1 MVIFC
6 EFEIEVLRHLIAPKL
21 KAEVFERL
29 IQQSESIDYHFS
41 GSGYFLTVH
50 HPELPTSRI
59 VCTDPTVLGRCGNI
73 RVGFVVF
80 VENSEL
86 TLECHGW
93 GLDELPL
100 DFREHP
106 VLISLA

>member
-1 MVIFC
+1 MAIFC
-6 EFEIEVLRHLIAPKL
+6 EFEIEVLRQLIAPKL
-21 KAEVFERL
+21 EAEVFGKI
-29 IQQSESIDYHFS
+29 IQQSQGIDYHFS

-59 VCTDPTVLGRCGNI
+59 VCTDPTIIGRCGNTL
-73 RVGFVVF
+73 VGFVVF

-86 TLECHGW
+86 TLECHRW
-93 GLDELPL
+93 GVDELPL
-100 DFREHP
+100 DFREQP

>member
-1 MVIFC
+1 MAIFC
-6 EFEIEVLRHLIAPKL
+6 EFEIEVLRQLIAPKL
-21 KAEVFERL
+21 EAEVFRKI
-29 IQQSESIDYHFS
+29 IQESQGIDYHFS
-41 GSGYFLTVH
+41 GSGYFLTVR
-50 HPELPTSRI
+50 HPEIPTSRI

-73 RVGFVVF
+73 LVGFVVF

-100 DFREHP
+100 DFREQS